1 MREPWGLMNVGPNRA
16 VTTPPIRAPVTI
28 AKNPTSLETAAIS
41 SSENP
46 SEM

>member
-1 MREPWGLMNVGPNRA
+1 MSARITPSFA
-16 VTTPPIRAPVTI
+16 VTTPPISAPATV

-41 SSENP
+41 LSEKP